1 MKARPIATRSA
12 FTFIEILVALA
23 IAAIGLLG
31 LLRLHLHSTA
41 AADTAHA
48 MTQAVFVAQ
57 EKIAEAS
64 TGDFPQRKT
73 DSGTVERN
81 GQDFAWRTEI
91 TDVNSRETG
100 NLRLTGLRQVR
111 TIVTWHDGLNKKNIQ
126 ITTYVAD
133 SRIHE
138 SKAP

>member
-1 MKARPIATRSA
+1 MKSQPATTRSG

-31 LLRLHLHSTA
+31 LLRLHLLSTA
-41 AADTAHA
+41 AADTAQA

-57 EKIAEAS
+57 EKIAQAS
-64 TGDFPQRKT
+64 TGDFPQQRT

-91 TDVNSRETG
+91 TDVSSTETG
-100 NLRLTGLRQVR
+100 NLKLTGLRQVR
-111 TIVTWHDGLNKKNIQ
+111 AIVTWHDGPNEKNVQ
-126 ITTYVAD
+126 MTTYVAD
-133 SRIHE
+133 GKIHE
-138 SKAP
+138 SKAQ